1 MEGDNS
7 VAVEIPNTPRRG
19 VWIGVAVALGC
30 MGGIGGMKGMGGGKG
45 GRGRAAETVVEM
57 AVDA

>member
-1 MEGDNS
+1 MGGEG
-7 VAVEIPNTPRRG
+7 RRG
-19 VWIGVAVALGC
+19 VWVDVLGGIGC
-30 MGGIGGMKGMGGGKG
+30 IGGMKGMGGGKG